1 MVLERSGLTTQKIKE
16 KLSVRKL
23 ITPLEMREFEGA
35 AARVGTMSAAGRKW
49 NANKEQ
55 LESVKCIVGLGT
67 DDRPIGRRKPPVDM
81 SITNYTYHDYVQ

>member
-49 NANKEQ
+49 NANKDQ
-55 LESVKCIVGLGT
+55 LGWGCEKLL
-67 DDRPIGRRKPPVDM
+67 D
-81 SITNYTYHDYVQ
+81 